1 MLYALEINF
10 FYKKKSAE
18 LLLVGHLL
26 QRLAEQAGGLRA
38 SGGSIGS

>member
-1 MLYALEINF
+1 MRSKLTF
-10 FYKKKSAE
+10 FMKKSAK

>member
-10 FYKKKSAE
+10 FYKKSAE

-26 QRLAEQAGGLRA
+26 RRLAEQAGGLRA
-38 SGGSIGS
+38 SGGSFA